1 MKLTA
6 IDGTGFEAHHTSR
19 YFVRRRAKGRQAK
32 QSMTYRRFPKVGL
45 VCDCPSH
52 LILAAVPGRGPSPD
66 HPHLVEVMLAAT
78 TRRRIDTL
86 LADAGYDGE
95 WVHEFLR
102 NELHI
107 KSIIPPTIGRPTTK
121 LPSGTYRRM
130 MRTYFERPPERR
142 CYGQRWQVE
151 TVMSMIKR
159 RLGETLSARS
169 YRRQSRALLLKVI
182 THNVLIL
189 LLKEVF
195 YRAFLPPF
203 LPPFL
208 PAKTFTAVVYRPI
221 TRSCR
226 SGQAQRGVKRASRIQ
241 KNEPS
246 SIETIIWK
254 VPKTS

>member
-6 IDGTGFEAHHTSR
+6 IDGTGFEAHHTSH
-19 YFVRRRAKGRQAK
+19 YFVRRRAKGCQARE
-32 QSMTYRRFPKVGL
+32 SMTYSRFPKLGL

-78 TRRRIDTL
+78 RRHRIDTL

-95 WVHEFLR
+95 WVHAFLR
-102 NELHI
+102 KELHI

-121 LPSGTYRRM
+121 LPSGPYRRM
-130 MRTYFERPPERR
+130 MRRYFQRPPQRR

-169 YRRQSRALLLKVI
+169 YRRQSRAMLLKVI
-182 THNVLIL
+182 AHNVLIL
-189 LLKEVF
+189 LLNEVF
-195 YRAFLPPF
+195 YRAILTPF
-203 LPPFL
+203 L
-208 PAKTFTAVVYRPI
+208 VR
-221 TRSCR
+221 
-226 SGQAQRGVKRASRIQ
+226 
-241 KNEPS
+241 NHD
-246 SIETIIWK
+246 
-254 VPKTS
+254 